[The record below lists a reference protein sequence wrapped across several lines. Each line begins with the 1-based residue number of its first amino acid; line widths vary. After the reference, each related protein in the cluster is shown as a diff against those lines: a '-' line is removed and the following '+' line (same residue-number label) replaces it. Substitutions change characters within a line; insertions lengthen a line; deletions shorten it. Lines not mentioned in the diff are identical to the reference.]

1 MLNVIY
7 DILQLIGNLLY
18 LIYETLILGGVF
30 ILFPLEDKHTK
41 ILLHK
46 SSIKVCNTFCKDVCF
61 DISWK
66 MCELVTTIQTL
77 YRKTIMPNFHRITD
91 NYFRNRNAV
100 LLIKNGE
107 EIEQFKTW
115 HLFEQE
121 KENIDFDLILY
132 TKYNENEPK
141 KNYTLI
147 RDKLPSSFCS
157 PPDSLLNNKC
167 DVSFIVFQ
175 LINIDGNKYD
185 IQLKENRNFLV
196 KDNVLKYAFFK
207 WYMKQ
212 VYDVILSEDFSVNYM
227 TNDMSMATLH
237 NPFFIKFNEDGVT
250 SFSAGKPK
258 IVSKEKETEKE
269 EEEEEETEEEEEEG
283 DSDESEA
290 LLNDETKTVVDT
302 DINTDVNTDVDTIKY
317 LQPSADTVDIEM
329 ARPDI
334 MISEQFKHHIE

>member
-7 DILQLIGNLLY
+7 DMLQSIGNLLY
-18 LIYETLILGGVF
+18 VIYETLMLGGIF

-46 SSIKVCNTFCKDVCF
+46 SSIKACNTFCKDVCF

-66 MCELVTTIQTL
+66 MCEMVTIVQTS
-77 YRKTIMPNFHRITD
+77 YRKTIIPNFHRITD
-91 NYFRNRNAV
+91 NYFRNRNTV

-115 HLFEQE
+115 QLFEKE

-147 RDKLPSSFCS
+147 RDKLSPSFCS

-250 SFSAGKPK
+250 SFSSGKPK
-258 IVSKEKETEKE
+258 VVSIEKDEEGKE
-269 EEEEEETEEEEEEG
+269 EEEEEEKEEEEE
-283 DSDESEA
+283 A
-290 LLNDETKTVVDT
+290 LSNEYTDTDTDT
-302 DINTDVNTDVDTIKY
+302 DIDVDTEYIKDK
-317 LQPSADTVDIEM
+317 LSVDT
-329 ARPDI
+329 DI
-334 MISEQFKHHIE
+334 MISERFKHHLE